1 MNLSI
6 FFEPIAEEF
15 NLQQSRPKTFGASID
30 SFIHKFPEWRQA
42 DIALIGINEVRGTG
56 AENNPDTKPADAV
69 RNQLYYLKKGTGR
82 YKIADLGNLLPGIT
96 LEDTYL
102 RIKEIVENL
111 INNHTLPVLI
121 GGSHDLDYGQFM
133 AYEHLD
139 KAINL
144 VSIDSH
150 IDMSEELGVPPHQ
163 QHLAQIL
170 MHEPN
175 YLFSLSQIGYQSY
188 FVEQEVAVTL
198 EKLNFETVRL
208 GQVHTNIQE
217 VEPVVRHADLISF
230 DIRAIKHN
238 DAPGYEPANPF
249 GLTGEEACQL
259 CWYAGL
265 NDSLTS
271 FGIYE
276 YNPALDIRQVT
287 ATTISV
293 MLWYFIE
300 GFYHR
305 KHEVDFTSNKFL
317 KYAIGFHDNPN
328 KMVFYKSKVSD
339 KWWMEVEPLRHDK
352 QPKVVPCS
360 YEDYLL
366 AAKGEIPNRW
376 ILTQSRMG

>member
-6 FFEPIAEEF
+6 FFEPITEEF
-15 NLQQSRPKTFGASID
+15 NLSQSSPKTFGASLD
-30 SFIHKFPEWRQA
+30 SFIHKFPDWRQA
-42 DIALIGINEVRGTG
+42 DIALLGINEVRGTG
-56 AENNPDTKPADAV
+56 VDTQPEICPADEV
-69 RNQLYYLKKGTGR
+69 RRKLYALKKGTGR
-82 YKIADLGNLLPGIT
+82 YKIVDLGNLLSGIT

-111 INNHTLPVLI
+111 ISHNTLPVLI
-121 GGSHDLDYGQFM
+121 GGSHDLDYGQFL
-133 AYEHLD
+133 AYENLD

-144 VSIDSH
+144 VIVDSH
-150 IDMSEELGVPPHQ
+150 IDMSEEVEVPAHR
-163 QHLAQIL
+163 QHLQRIL
-170 MHEPN
+170 LHEPN
-175 YLFSLSQIGYQSY
+175 YLFSLSQVAYQSY
-188 FVEQEVAVTL
+188 FVEQEVAVVL
-198 EKLNFETVRL
+198 EKLHFETIRL

-217 VEPVVRHADLISF
+217 VEPVLRHADLISF
-230 DIRAIKHN
+230 DIRALKHN

-276 YNPALDIRQVT
+276 YNPALDVRQVT
-287 ATTISV
+287 ASAIAV
-293 MLWYFIE
+293 MIWYFVE

-305 KHEVDFTSNKFL
+305 KNETDFTSNKFL

-339 KWWMEVEPLRHDK
+339 KWWMEVEPLRSEK
-352 QPKVVPCS
+352 QPQIIPCS

-376 ILTQSRMG
+376 ILTQSRLA